1 MSEYEKIIKAI
12 KEEISHQI
20 YWKWLYENEI
30 EDLKTREDL
39 SADEQRGA
47 IEEMKLNVHKV
58 NHTLKTIREIVI
70 DNDISLFSKR
80 GSGYE

>member
-39 SADEQRGA
+39 S
-47 IEEMKLNVHKV
+47 IEEQWGAVEEIKSNICICNHNLNNIK
-58 NHTLKTIREIVI
+58 NILIT
-70 DNDISLFSKR
+70 NDIRLYDER
-80 GSGYE
+80 GREYV